1 MFCLN
6 IGTLHTVLNGNE
18 ERLIIGITPYGK
30 IIRQAVEIKITMWQ
44 VTFLKLSITLKNI
57 STDFLFPCNKQNFTD
72 RNYLKRLV
80 EFGIIL
86 ITK

>member
-1 MFCLN
+1 MFSLN

-18 ERLIIGITPYGK
+18 ERLIIGITPYGKK

-57 STDFLFPCNKQNFTD
+57 STGFLFPCN
-72 RNYLKRLV
+72 
-80 EFGIIL
+80 
-86 ITK
+86 